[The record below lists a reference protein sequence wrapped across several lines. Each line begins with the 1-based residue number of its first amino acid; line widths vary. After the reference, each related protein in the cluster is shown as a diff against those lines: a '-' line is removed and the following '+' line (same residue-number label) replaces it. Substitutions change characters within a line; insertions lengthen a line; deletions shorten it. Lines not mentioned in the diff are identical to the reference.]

1 MKTQL
6 QQRIQLLQD
15 EITVAENK
23 LKSNVTDNNL
33 ISFFQRPYSNHAS
46 SHNNIYSKN
55 TTRSRNFLQSV
66 SKLLLRKNSKVA
78 FLLIKLIRPFFR

>member
-23 LKSNVTDNNL
+23 LKSNVTDNSL
-33 ISFFQRPYSNHAS
+33 VSFFQRPYGNPTSNQ
-46 SHNNIYSKN
+46 NNLNPGNETGSN
-55 TTRSRNFLQSV
+55 NLLQTTT
-66 SKLLLRKNSKVA
+66 KLLLGKNSKIA